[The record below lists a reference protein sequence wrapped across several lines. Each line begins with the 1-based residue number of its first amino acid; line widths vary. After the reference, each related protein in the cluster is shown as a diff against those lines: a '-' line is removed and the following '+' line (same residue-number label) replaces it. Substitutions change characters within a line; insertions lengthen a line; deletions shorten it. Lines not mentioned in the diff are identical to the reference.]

1 MDLLLIKQI
10 GASLLAVINLV
21 LLGWAFR
28 GARQRAVL
36 PDRYLQLL
44 RLSAGIGAAML
55 LLGLFF
61 LSLTYRAHLMHYMYG
76 SLVGLG
82 ALGQYLLARPSAL
95 GERMRNR
102 GWVHGF
108 LALLIALLAIR
119 SWMAA

>member
-10 GASLLAVINLV
+10 GASLLALINLI
-21 LLGWAFR
+21 LLSWALM
-28 GARQRAVL
+28 GARRRALL
-36 PDRYLQLL
+36 PERYLRLL
-44 RLSAGIGAAML
+44 RLSAALGGALL
-55 LLGLFF
+55 LLGLYF
-61 LSLTYRAHLMHYMYG
+61 LAITYRARPMHYMYG

-82 ALGQYLLARPSAL
+82 ALAQFLLARPSAL

-102 GWVHGF
+102 GWVHAF

>member
-10 GASLLAVINLV
+10 GASLLALINLI
-21 LLGWAFR
+21 LLCWALM
-28 GARQRAVL
+28 GARRRALL
-36 PDRYLQLL
+36 PERYLRLL
-44 RLSAGIGAAML
+44 RLSAALGGALL
-55 LLGLFF
+55 LLGLYF
-61 LSLTYRAHLMHYMYG
+61 LAITYRARPMHYMYG

-82 ALGQYLLARPSAL
+82 ALAQFLLARPSAL

-108 LALLIALLAIR
+108 LALVIALLAIR